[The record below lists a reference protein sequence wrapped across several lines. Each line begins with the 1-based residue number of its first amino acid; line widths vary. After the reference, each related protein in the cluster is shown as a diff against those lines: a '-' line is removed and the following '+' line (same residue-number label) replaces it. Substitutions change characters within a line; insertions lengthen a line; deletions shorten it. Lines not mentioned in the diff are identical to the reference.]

1 MKTFRLLIIN
11 PGSTSTKI
19 ALYENDK
26 KIVQESISHSTDD
39 LAKFENLPDQ
49 VPYRLKLIEDFMK
62 RNGIE
67 PSSLDAVIGRGGLV
81 YGIKTGG
88 YKVSDKLAEALA
100 SDKYSSPHASNLGGL
115 LAKAVADEG
124 GIPAF
129 IYDAVTSAELPEVA
143 KITGIKEIHRESQ
156 CHVLNSRAMAI
167 RCAKDLGRRYEDMNI
182 LVAHLGGGI
191 SASAHEH
198 GHIIDSIG
206 DSDGPFS
213 PERAGAVPGL
223 ELVQL
228 CYSGR
233 FTESE
238 MKKKVRGKG
247 GMYAHLGTSDCR
259 EIEARIA
266 AGDKYAELV
275 FQAQALQIAKC
286 VGELCVVF
294 KGKMDCIVLTGG
306 IAYSEKLMAMVKE
319 YISFLGP
326 VYVYPGELEME
337 ALAEGGVRM
346 LSGEEPY
353 SEYDFPAIQL

>member
-1 MKTFRLLIIN
+1 MKNYRLLIIN

-19 ALYENDK
+19 ALYEGAQK
-26 KIVQESISHSTDD
+26 LVQESISHSTDE
-39 LAKFENLPDQ
+39 LARYENLPDQ
-49 VPYRLKLIEDFMK
+49 VPYRLALIEDFMK
-62 RNGIE
+62 RNGITAD
-67 PSSLDAVIGRGGLV
+67 SLDAVIGRGGLV

-88 YKVSDKLAEALA
+88 YRVNDKVAVALSDHR
-100 SDKYSSPHASNLGGL
+100 YSSPHASNLGGL
-115 LAKAVADEG
+115 LAKAVADKAG
-124 GIPAF
+124 KPAF
-129 IYDAVTSAELPEVA
+129 IYDAVTSAELPPVA

-167 RCAKDLGRRYEDMNI
+167 RCAKDLGKRYEDMNI

-206 DSDGPFS
+206 DCDGPFS

-223 ELVQL
+223 ELVEL

-286 VGELCVVF
+286 VGELSVVF

-306 IAYSEKLMAMVKE
+306 IAYSESLMSMVKD

-337 ALAEGGVRM
+337 ALAEGGIRM
-346 LSGEEPY
+346 LSGEEGC
-353 SEYDFPAIQL
+353 SEYDFPKLQQ

>member
-1 MKTFRLLIIN
+1 
-11 PGSTSTKI
+11 
-19 ALYENDK
+19 
-26 KIVQESISHSTDD
+26 
-39 LAKFENLPDQ
+39 

-353 SEYDFPAIQL
+353 SEYDFPREQL